1 LEFFETGALV
11 TGALETFLS
20 MFTGLIE
27 EVGSVKEIRKGS
39 SSAFLAVKAAK
50 VLKDIK
56 VGDSISVNGA
66 CLTVKAINSDSFSV
80 DIISETLEKTNL
92 AVLGVGDEVN
102 LERAMRLSERLG
114 GHLLSGHIDE
124 VGTIDGKNG
133 AKDNFVLRIGVSQK
147 IIKYIVPQGSIAV
160 DGVSLTVV
168 DCDRCNFTV
177 AIIPHTA
184 QATTLGARKIRD
196 MVNLEAD
203 LIAKYVEKL
212 LGKRDGISNITN
224 DFLIK
229 LGYQIK
235 EV

>member
-1 LEFFETGALV
+1 
-11 TGALETFLS
+11 

-27 EVGSVKEIRKGS
+27 EVGNIEEIRKGN
-39 SSAFLAVKAAK
+39 SSAFLTVKAAK

-66 CLTVKAINSDSFSV
+66 CLTVKAVNPGSFSV
-80 DIISETLEKTNL
+80 DVISETLEKTNL
-92 AVLGVGDEVN
+92 GALSTGKAVN

-124 VGTIDGKNG
+124 VGAIEEKKGV
-133 AKDNFVLRIGVSQK
+133 KDNFILRISVSQK
-147 IIKYIVPQGSIAV
+147 IIRYIIPQGSIAI

-168 DCDRCNFTV
+168 DCDHHNFTV

-184 QATTLGARKIRD
+184 RATTLGVKKIRD
-196 MVNLEAD
+196 TVNLEAD
-203 LIAKYVEKL
+203 LIAKHVERL
-212 LGKRDGISNITN
+212 LGKQAGSGNITN

-229 LGYQIK
+229 LGYQANPS
-235 EV
+235 ETF